1 MAIFKN
7 LLFLIIFFSFSTHSV
22 ELPPLQCLKDVK
34 LIAKDWGAK
43 EWKNRINKNFIAP
56 TNSFGDW
63 VIVRDFKK
71 AVTITKENENRSIII
86 ALDKKNCQREM
97 RVIQKKQSR
106 LSLKKSD
113 KDLKRFVSES
123 SGVFYFIS
131 PSMPLSVKGIKPA
144 LKAAK
149 KLGVKFFPVLDP
161 AVKKKDMGLVHQI
174 AVKNGLAEIH
184 QFDSFEFRMRNVY
197 IHYPA
202 MIGFKDGKIL
212 DVKKYG
218 YEDNFLEDIKLVLK

>member
-1 MAIFKN
+1 MSITKYF
-7 LLFLIIFFSFSTHSV
+7 LFLFTFLSFNSHSV

-34 LIAKDWGAK
+34 SIANDWGAK

-56 TNSFGDW
+56 TNTFGDW

-86 ALDKKNCQREM
+86 AIDKKNCQREM
-97 RVIQKKQSR
+97 KVIQKKRSR
-106 LSLKKSD
+106 LSLKKTD
-113 KDLKRFVSES
+113 QDLKRFVSES
-123 SGVFYFIS
+123 RGVFYFIS

-144 LKAAK
+144 FAAAK
-149 KLGVKFFPVLDP
+149 EMGVKFYPVLDP
-161 AVKKKDMGLVHQI
+161 AVKKKDMGLAHQI
-174 AVKNGLAEIH
+174 AVENGLAEIH

-197 IHYPA
+197 IHYPTL
-202 MIGFKDGKIL
+202 IGFKDGKIL